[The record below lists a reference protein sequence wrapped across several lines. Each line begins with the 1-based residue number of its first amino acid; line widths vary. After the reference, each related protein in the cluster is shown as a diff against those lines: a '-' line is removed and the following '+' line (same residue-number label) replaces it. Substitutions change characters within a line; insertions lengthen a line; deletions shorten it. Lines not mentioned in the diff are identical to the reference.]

1 MGKIGNKGNTQGTGH
16 KFSEGNQSALKHGGE
31 AAVHA
36 ISKNKPFTGLAAAEQ
51 ERVESQLSLV
61 GSLGVERDLMTRLV
75 TATNLYW
82 DAIQKAA
89 QEGDLE
95 ALDRYIQRFGWLAT
109 SSLRALKQVSDH
121 EKEGGN
127 TPIDAQIILD
137 SYRKE
142 GEKDAENN
150 E

>member
-1 MGKIGNKGNTQGTGH
+1 MDNKRGNYNKH
-16 KFSEGNQSALKHGGE
+16 NQSAYKHGGE
-31 AAVHA
+31 GALKR
-36 ISKNKPFTGLAAAEQ
+36 IQEGKPFIGLAAAEQ

-61 GSLGVERDLMTRLV
+61 GSLGIERNLMTRLV

-82 DAIQKAA
+82 NAIEKAA
-89 QEGDLE
+89 QEGDLI

-142 GEKDAENN
+142 GETDAKNN